1 MNKILNLLSRKTD
14 PKRKFIPEIDG
25 LRFFAIFTVMI
36 FHFITS
42 YNESIFEY
50 SNNKNLINNWVY
62 FLQSSSNPFQF
73 DWIYKRLDLGVKV
86 FFAISGFILSI
97 PFIKSKGKI
106 NLKKYYYNRLIRIEP
121 PYIITLILFYLVH
134 VVVIGEDPLKY
145 SFNLFLGL
153 TYSHV
158 FVTGYFNPI
167 NPVTWSLETEVQFYI
182 LIPFLFLFFYRL
194 RKSLS
199 KIIFFIVVFLFS
211 VYLRTYFLENQ
222 IYSLSNSVIS
232 YFSNFCIGIFF
243 AFYFLK
249 KSFNLKSSFHD
260 VLGLVSILLMIY
272 FYKPQ
277 FSFANNLFFNLS
289 VFIFFNSVFA
299 GKFFNWLFTR
309 KILYTIG
316 GMCYTIYLI
325 HFAFF
330 KLIVPQLIKFI
341 SIDNIFFNFSL
352 VLLIAFLVTIIVS
365 AIFFILFE
373 KPFMY
378 KNWPNKFVRFFKL
391 SFEK

>member
-153 TYSHV
+153 TY
-158 FVTGYFNPI
+158 
-167 NPVTWSLETEVQFYI
+167 
-182 LIPFLFLFFYRL
+182 
-194 RKSLS
+194 
-199 KIIFFIVVFLFS
+199 
-211 VYLRTYFLENQ
+211 
-222 IYSLSNSVIS
+222 
-232 YFSNFCIGIFF
+232 
-243 AFYFLK
+243 
-249 KSFNLKSSFHD
+249 
-260 VLGLVSILLMIY
+260 
-272 FYKPQ
+272 
-277 FSFANNLFFNLS
+277 
-289 VFIFFNSVFA
+289 
-299 GKFFNWLFTR
+299 
-309 KILYTIG
+309 
-316 GMCYTIYLI
+316 
-325 HFAFF
+325 
-330 KLIVPQLIKFI
+330 
-341 SIDNIFFNFSL
+341 
-352 VLLIAFLVTIIVS
+352 
-365 AIFFILFE
+365 
-373 KPFMY
+373 
-378 KNWPNKFVRFFKL
+378 
-391 SFEK
+391 